1 MVVDVSDE
9 LVIDLKLI
17 PPRTVIEEL
26 FGPATVVLVESVTV
40 YVLSPE
46 ALRLIAIDSAK
57 PMDLR
62 MLEVA
67 VVLNSVDSPLGGIT
81 LVTTPRLE
89 TSILDVSVADEDEG
103 SLLLPSYVYDLDE
116 VSLSS
121 PSEVTLVSRPD
132 ESYEYFSSVVPIGVV
147 GRDALLSLV
156 TGV

>member
-1 MVVDVSDE
+1 VVQPSTFELQVLVVVVDVPDQ
-9 LVIDLKLI
+9 LVLHPKII
-17 PPRTVIEEL
+17 PPRIFVVEL

-46 ALRLIAIDSAK
+46 APRLIAIDSAK

-89 TSILDVSVADEDEG
+89 TSI
-103 SLLLPSYVYDLDE
+103 
-116 VSLSS
+116 
-121 PSEVTLVSRPD
+121 
-132 ESYEYFSSVVPIGVV
+132 
-147 GRDALLSLV
+147 
-156 TGV
+156 